1 MKRLM
6 IVGLVLVMILV
17 SACSI
22 VSTPTPVP
30 PTPRPLPTA
39 TPPPTATAT
48 PIPTATPT
56 PFPTP
61 ANPGASLASI
71 FKTWGN
77 VKSLRA
83 KMTST
88 GQPTGTQE
96 MTMEVVMPD
105 KFHMTGK
112 DLDMYL
118 IGKVFYMKIANKW
131 QKMTMPP
138 GINFDFANPQKIAA
152 TLGAQTDTKFLG
164 AEILDGVPTLVY
176 QYTTSIK
183 GPPAQKYATKV
194 WVGALD
200 NLPRKSES
208 EPKPGQKTT
217 VTFYD
222 YNADIAIKAPI

>member
-1 MKRLM
+1 MKL
-6 IVGLVLVMILV
+6 IVAVLLLLVLTVTG
-17 SACSI
+17 CSLFAA
-22 VSTPTPVP
+22 PTPVP
-30 PTPRPLPTA
+30 PTVTPLPTA

-48 PIPTATPT
+48 RVPTATPT

-61 ANPGASLASI
+61 ANPGAALTNI
-71 FKTWGN
+71 FKAWGN

-88 GQPTGTQE
+88 GAPTGTQE

-105 KFHMTGK
+105 KYHLTGK

-118 IGKVFYMKIANKW
+118 IGKAFYMKVANKW
-131 QKMTMPP
+131 QKMNMPP
-138 GINFDFANPQKIAA
+138 GISFDFANPQKIAA

-164 AEILDGVPTLVY
+164 AEILEGVPTLVY

-183 GPPAQKYATKV
+183 GPPAQKYLTKV

-217 VTFYD
+217 VIFYD
-222 YNADIAIKAPI
+222 YNADLSIKAPI